1 MVYARFG
8 QAPAL
13 EALFH
18 GLKPAVL
25 AIVLQAVLR
34 LRARA
39 LGTAV
44 STTIAAAAFVAMF
57 ALGVPFPYVIAGAA
71 LVAVICGRS
80 KSGGASPDP
89 PDAESIRTRH
99 AGSRVAAIA
108 ALALWLV
115 PVVVVTRVL
124 AADHVLAQQAVF
136 FSRMAVVT
144 FGGAYAVLTYVA
156 QHAVEVYGWL
166 TPAEMLDGLGLAETT
181 PGPLIQVVQFV
192 GYLAAYRNPA
202 GMDPLVAGVLGSILT
217 TWVTFAP
224 CFFFIFAGAP
234 FLDAVSRWPA
244 AQAALRGITAAVT
257 GVVLNLAVWFSVH
270 TLFAQ
275 TRATHAGILD
285 VEWPVWSTI
294 DPGAASI
301 ALIATVLTLRFE
313 ARMFTVLG
321 FGAGA
326 GILLSLLH

>member
-1 MVYARFG
+1 
-8 QAPAL
+8 
-13 EALFH
+13 
-18 GLKPAVL
+18 
-25 AIVLQAVLR
+25 
-34 LRARA
+34 
-39 LGTAV
+39 
-44 STTIAAAAFVAMF
+44 
-57 ALGVPFPYVIAGAA
+57 
-71 LVAVICGRS
+71 
-80 KSGGASPDP
+80 
-89 PDAESIRTRH
+89 
-99 AGSRVAAIA
+99 
-108 ALALWLV
+108 
-115 PVVVVTRVL
+115 
-124 AADHVLAQQAVF
+124 VLAQQAVF

-202 GMDPLVAGVLGSILT
+202 GMDPLVAGVVGSILT

-234 FLDAVSRWPA
+234 FLDAVSRWPS